1 MAEITTYRTGAP
13 AALDAER
20 SLVERRNARLDEINQ
35 NRSTAQAD
43 AVRQQAEIKANR
55 AEELQLNA
63 ERIDNKARSNGLG
76 ERVDISI

>member
-13 AALDAER
+13 AALDADR
-20 SLVERRNARLDEINQ
+20 SLAERRNARLEQVNQ
-35 NRSTAQAD
+35 NRSEAQAD

-63 ERIDNKARSNGLG
+63 ERIDNKARSGGLG
-76 ERVDISI
+76 GRVDISI